1 MWFNQ
6 RNDAGN
12 ALLPLWSIF
21 NTNWMGFGVFLG
33 QPCPQP
39 VQCPEWVELKP
50 NKGTQVATY
59 QGLELGAWIISTWSD
74 ILDYWHIPE
83 PRSEWDQMKRE
94 EKKMFSFWRNILN
107 HFVVKKFQYVEV
119 CLRSQDSVASFLS
132 HIMVRTSIWGGL
144 LRIQIFNRFF
154 YFIRCIA
161 NLNSRIFFGFLKM
174 INFCTLR
181 LDKAQII

>member
-74 ILDYWHIPE
+74 ISDYWHIPE
-83 PRSEWDQMKRE
+83 PRSRVGSDEKRGKE
-94 EKKMFSFWRNILN
+94 NVLVLAKYIKPFCCQEIPIRWSL
-107 HFVVKKFQYVEV
+107 
-119 CLRSQDSVASFLS
+119 SQISRFCGIISQP
-132 HIMVRTSIWGGL
+132 HYG
-144 LRIQIFNRFF
+144 QNFNMR
-154 YFIRCIA
+154 RPA
-161 NLNSRIFFGFLKM
+161 QNS
-174 INFCTLR
+174 NF
-181 LDKAQII
+181 